1 LLYSINYIQMYKE
14 SLKGNICDQE
24 FLIQRLNEGVIEAFE
39 YIFKASYKALS
50 YYALKLTGS
59 KMAAEDIVQSV
70 FIRLWKNKNKFDSI
84 YSLKS
89 FLYVSVRNG
98 CMDENKRVTAAFN
111 TKKTLTG
118 RRNSFSEEE
127 LADILNAET
136 LSILYN
142 SIHELPPVCRRI
154 MMMSLSGKKN
164 SEISEKLKISVNTVR
179 VHKQKALLKLRK
191 ILPPELQALIVI
203 FALCEAE

>member
-1 LLYSINYIQMYKE
+1 MYNE
-14 SLKGNICDQE
+14 SLKDNMCDQE
-24 FLIQRLNEGVIEAFE
+24 LLIKGFNEGKVEAFE
-39 YIFKASYKALS
+39 QIFKASYKALS
-50 YYALKLTGS
+50 YYAHKLTGS

-98 CMDENKRVTAAFN
+98 CLDENKRVTTAFY
-111 TKKTLTG
+111 TKRNITG
-118 RRNSFSEEE
+118 RRNTLSEEE

-142 SIHELPPVCRRI
+142 SIYELPPVCRRI
-154 MMMSLSGKKN
+154 MMMSLTGKKN
-164 SEISEKLKISVNTVR
+164 KEISEKLKISVNTVR
-179 VHKQKALLKLRK
+179 AHKQKALIKLRK
-191 ILPPELQALIVI
+191 ILPPELQALILI
-203 FALCEAE
+203 LALCEAE